1 MSIESDPGSWGF
13 SFTSLQDWSRKLTLL
28 PQPIDCKTKT
38 YHDLVPHVFPR
49 VKQVFSFYFE
59 FSLVNE
65 DVNLGSD
72 FSVVITLVLDF
83 RWHSVENCSILTRWF
98 ALTWYFLL
106 ELFLACEKNCS
117 TDKNS
122 FNSLRIVFIWK
133 FRLE

>member
-13 SFTSLQDWSRKLTLL
+13 SFTSLQDWSRKVTLL

-38 YHDLVPHVFPR
+38 YHDLVPPRFPAR
-49 VKQVFSFYFE
+49 QAGFLLLLWV
-59 FSLVNE
+59 SLVNE

-72 FSVVITLVLDF
+72 FSVVITLVLGF

-106 ELFLACEKNCS
+106 ELFLACEKSCS

-122 FNSLRIVFIWK
+122 FNSLRIAFIWK